1 MKRII
6 LLLLLLIP
14 FNGFSQNRKLDKL
27 LDNYDV
33 LPYIE
38 AYKEQMPLAES
49 FWYAV
54 WTNNPR
60 LKKMIDA
67 AQKKK
72 DTYVKAQQEMYQA
85 SLSAKLYRDQ
95 LNYITDYPFLDTLAL
110 NLLNDL
116 NVQSQRPDF
125 NIKFVYDDEPNA
137 SADPDANI
145 VINSGILD
153 NKKLDYYSLLGIT
166 AHESVHALLLHSLQN
181 AWMTQVKFKENQVVG
196 AITAGANA
204 MANAY
209 AQAMGV
215 KVDWDD
221 VNKTTADLATAA
233 YDDAFNRYYY
243 KYSREEE
250 LEADIIAYRFLDWIG
265 VGGDSY
271 ISALK
276 AIQPENEVASNKD
289 NDGDHPTT
297 EYRIQL
303 LLYMAATRGRLQP
316 EE

>member
-1 MKRII
+1 MKRIV

-14 FNGFSQNRKLDKL
+14 IAGYSQNRKFEKL
-27 LDNYDV
+27 LDTYDV

-38 AYKEQMPLAES
+38 AYQDQMPLAES

-60 LKKMIDA
+60 LKKMLDA

-72 DTYVKAQQEMYQA
+72 DTYVKAQQEMYEA
-85 SLSAKLYRDQ
+85 SLSAKLYREK
-95 LNYITDYPFLDTLAL
+95 LNYITDYPFLDTLAM
-110 NLLNDL
+110 NLLSEL

-137 SADPDANI
+137 WADPDANI
-145 VINSGILD
+145 VINSGLLD
-153 NKKLDYYSLLGIT
+153 NNKLDFWALLGIT
-166 AHESVHALLLHSLQN
+166 AHESAHALLLHSLQN
-181 AWMTQVKFKENQVVG
+181 AWQTQVKFKENQIVG
-196 AITAGANA
+196 AISAGANA

-221 VNKTTADLATAA
+221 VNNTTANLAATA
-233 YDDAFNRYYY
+233 YDDAFNRYYF

-271 ISALK
+271 ISALNALK
-276 AIQPENEVASNKD
+276 TEDDVASNKD
-289 NDGDHPTT
+289 EDGDHPTIS
-297 EYRIQL
+297 YRVQL

-316 EE
+316 ED